1 MLSGKQS
8 LNWINNIKTPI
19 SCHYTL
25 IKMAKRKDP
34 IPSADKDVGQLEIWD
49 LAYAYLNA
57 RSEKNS

>member
-34 IPSADKDVGQLEIWD
+34 IPSADKDVGQLEI
-49 LAYAYLNA
+49 
-57 RSEKNS
+57 